1 MHHNQI
7 IAVLREHGFAE
18 GRLIANSKSG
28 YYKRHRSHFVVFN
41 AQVCS
46 LRGRLLKQADLD
58 LTLDGGKLTQ
68 AARAAGENFYVLYEN
83 DLSPFWKPG
92 SIPMSRVLRDAV
104 WWTRIHRED
113 EDLFLPMNS
122 GPLEKRRVR
131 LRCSLGRWQNQP
143 AYSVDLRDNPAWGS
157 GRNMSGAVVQVL
169 GHPPRGLRPTEKDE
183 VFTAETFKGRGH
195 TVHPVFY
202 HTVSSSGAERCRQRP
217 RFGSYNAPGLPWAV
231 LASHELK
238 TCATRC
244 RARHSNYSGFSQFRL
259 RISTP
264 YGQPVGSWPRNLS
277 RSAKNLHANLGFPA
291 RNALNEK
298 P

>member
-41 AQVCS
+41 AQVCN

-58 LTLDGGKLTQ
+58 LTLDGEKLTQ

-83 DLSPFWKPG
+83 DPSPFWKPG

-122 GPLEKRRVR
+122 GPLKRKRVR
-131 LRCSLGRWQNQP
+131 LRCSLGRWQNRP
-143 AYSVDLRDNPAWGS
+143 AYSVDLWDKPA
-157 GRNMSGAVVQVL
+157 
-169 GHPPRGLRPTEKDE
+169 
-183 VFTAETFKGRGH
+183 
-195 TVHPVFY
+195 
-202 HTVSSSGAERCRQRP
+202 
-217 RFGSYNAPGLPWAV
+217 
-231 LASHELK
+231 
-238 TCATRC
+238 
-244 RARHSNYSGFSQFRL
+244 
-259 RISTP
+259 
-264 YGQPVGSWPRNLS
+264 
-277 RSAKNLHANLGFPA
+277 
-291 RNALNEK
+291 
-298 P
+298 